1 MFFALLLWFGIALLI
16 GSAAAARGRSSVGW
30 FLLSVV
36 LSPLIAGILLIA
48 FPVVETRGAMR
59 SQGKITCPFCA
70 EPIRREAKL
79 CPHCRSTLPVLTRPA
94 SPMLSQRA
102 FILLI
107 FFAILAGGALL
118 HKLHPDDSLAPAVQS
133 DADSNA
139 ASKQM
144 LNTTMVTAT
153 IAAETPPAEKPNT
166 EPQAKQD
173 ASGYLAPGELRKK
186 NEETKVTNVAP
197 QQSAEAKAANIS
209 YVVQVATKQ
218 GQTEAL
224 SAFVDMQHKYPS
236 LLAGYRPLTQ
246 KADLGSLGV
255 WYRLRIGPI
264 NDKTAAMRLCSEL
277 KSQGLPDCQV
287 MANR

>member
-1 MFFALLLWFGIALLI
+1 MLFALLLWFGIALLI

-59 SQGKITCPFCA
+59 SQGKIPCPFCA

-79 CPHCRSTLPVLTRPA
+79 CPHCRSTLPVLARS
-94 SPMLSQRA
+94 SPRLSLGA
-102 FILLI
+102 FLFLV
-107 FFAILAGGALL
+107 FFAMVTLGAVFQ
-118 HKLHPDDSLAPAVQS
+118 KLHPDAGMTPTVQS
-133 DADSNA
+133 EPDNNVVA
-139 ASKQM
+139 KQAV
-144 LNTTMVTAT
+144 LDTTMVTAT
-153 IAAETPPAEKPNT
+153 IAAATPPPEKPTT
-166 EPQAKQD
+166 EPPAKQD
-173 ASGYLAPGELRKK
+173 ASGYLAPDELRKK
-186 NEETKVTNVAP
+186 KKETEVTSVAP

-224 SAFVDMQHKYPS
+224 ATFVDMQHKYPS
-236 LLAGYRPLTQ
+236 LLAGYRPLMQ

-264 NDKTAAMRLCSEL
+264 NDKTAAIKLCSEL
-277 KSQGLPDCQV
+277 KSRGLPDCQV